1 MSVLLVAA
9 RPTVDFHA
17 HPDVIVV
24 TLAIATFF
32 WWAFTRLGPR
42 VVETG
47 ETVVTY
53 RNVRW
58 AVIGVGLVF
67 VFSYWPIHDIAEDY
81 LFLVHMIQHTV
92 FTMLAPACL
101 LMAAP
106 PWLWR
111 WALADRLWTPVL
123 RRLSRPLFALLIF
136 NTVVAV
142 THFPQIVNLS
152 LRNELFH
159 FSIHTLLFATA
170 TLMWI
175 PVINTS
181 SYLPTFR
188 MPTRMVYLFA
198 QSIVPTVPASF
209 LTFSETPLYDKYQRA
224 GRLIAGLDGVE
235 DQQIA
240 AAIMKLGAGSYLWII
255 IGVLFILW
263 WRDSEAGRAD
273 DNVLVVGS
281 PRASIAGMSVD
292 GRAVGLAAP
301 SGLGGL
307 PDPTDA
313 TDPTDP
319 DVLTWHQVE
328 EEFARLDREAGSV
341 STD

>member
-1 MSVLLVAA
+1 MSVLLAAA
-9 RPTVDFHA
+9 RPTVDFHV

-42 VVETG
+42 VVGTG

-111 WALADRLWTPVL
+111 WALADRPWTPVL

-181 SYLPTFR
+181 PYLPTFR

-240 AAIMKLGAGSYLWII
+240 AAIMKLGAGSYLWVI

-273 DNVLVVGS
+273 DNVLVVGGS

-307 PDPTDA
+307 TDP

>member
-1 MSVLLVAA
+1 MFALLAAA
-9 RPTVDFHA
+9 RPTVGFHS

-24 TLAIATFF
+24 TLSIATFY

-42 VVETG
+42 VVEPG

-58 AVIGVGLVF
+58 VVIGVGLVF
-67 VFSYWPIHDIAEDY
+67 SFSYWPIHDIAEDY

-106 PWLWR
+106 PWMWR
-111 WALADRLWTPVL
+111 WALADRPWTPVL

-136 NTVVAV
+136 NSVIAV

-159 FSIHTLLFATA
+159 FSIHALLFVTA

-175 PVINTS
+175 PVMNTS
-181 SYLPTFR
+181 PYLPSFR

-224 GRLIAGLDGVE
+224 GRLIAGLDPIE

-240 AAIMKLGAGSYLWII
+240 AAIMKLGAGSYLWLI
-255 IGVLFILW
+255 IGILFILW
-263 WRDSEAGRAD
+263 WRDSQAGRAD
-273 DNVLVVGS
+273 DNVRTVVGS
-281 PRASIAGMSVD
+281 PPVSIAGMSID
-292 GRAVGLAAP
+292 GRKVGLADR
-301 SGLGGL
+301 SNVVGGDGFTG
-307 PDPTDA
+307 PDI
-313 TDPTDP
+313 
-319 DVLTWHQVE
+319 LTWVDVE
-328 EEFARLDREAGSV
+328 AEFARLDREAGSV

>member
-1 MSVLLVAA
+1 MSSLLAAA
-9 RPTVDFHA
+9 RPTVGFHG

-24 TLAIATFF
+24 TLAIATFL

-42 VVETG
+42 VVEPG

-58 AVIGVGLVF
+58 AALGVGLVF

-81 LFLVHMIQHTV
+81 LFLAHMIQHTV

-101 LMAAP
+101 LMSAP

-111 WALADRLWTPVL
+111 WALADRAWTPVL
-123 RRLSRPLFALLIF
+123 RRLARPLFALLIF
-136 NTVVAV
+136 NTVIAV

-159 FSIHTLLFATA
+159 FSVHALLFTTA

-175 PVINTS
+175 PVINKS
-181 SYLPTFR
+181 PYLPSFR

-209 LTFSETPLYDKYQRA
+209 LTFSETPLYDRYQTA
-224 GRLIAGLDGVE
+224 ERLIPGLDAIE

-240 AAIMKLGAGSYLWII
+240 AAIMKLGAGSYLWMI
-255 IGVLFILW
+255 IGVLFIMW

-273 DNVLVVGS
+273 DNVRVVGS
-281 PRASIAGMSVD
+281 SSRASIAGMSVD
-292 GRAVGLAAP
+292 GRVVGLA
-301 SGLGGL
+301 SRSDVGGHDDP
-307 PDPTDA
+307 PDPS
-313 TDPTDP
+313 
-319 DVLTWHQVE
+319 VLTWGQVE